1 MIIVKN
7 VQIPYELFLLLLRYH
22 LMDETDGEEQIQSGL
37 EQKLDSMVRR
47 ELYSKSKAA
56 PTAEERENARQK
68 YLDKRG
74 IAESFRW

>member
-1 MIIVKN
+1 MKN

-22 LMDETDGEEQIQSGL
+22 LMDETDGEEQIRSSL

-47 ELYSKSKAA
+47 ELYSKSKTA

>member
-1 MIIVKN
+1 MKN

-22 LMDETDGEEQIQSGL
+22 LMDETDGEEQIRRGL
-37 EQKLDSMVRR
+37 ERKLDFMVRR
-47 ELYSKSKAA
+47 ELYSKSKTA

-74 IAESFRW
+74 IPDSFRW